1 MYMMYGIKNCNTVK
15 KSIDWLAER
24 HIPFE
29 FMDVKKNI
37 LDLDVLSSW
46 VENMPSPYTWESL
59 VNRSGMTWRKLD
71 ENEKKNALSQ
81 LGALNLILE
90 KPSVMKRPVIVKA
103 NKIITIGFNEK
114 IFIVEFLWQKL

>member
-15 KSIDWLAER
+15 NSIDWLAER

-81 LGALNLILE
+81 LGALNLILK

-114 IFIVEFLWQKL
+114 IFIVKFL